1 MDPFFNHIFPTLPNN
16 GSLTQSFLSWEK
28 SSIEAMKLTPPQS
41 DIWACWQSAL
51 GLCVTRKE
59 HRLPHFAKAR
69 ANLAIK
75 GHELATRRSGGTVV
89 PQGHGILNITQLS
102 LHTGPR
108 NIGGSYMRFCENMQ
122 ARFKALG
129 FETEIGP
136 VTGSY
141 CDGDYNLILDGKKLA
156 GTSQRWVKGPDKAFI
171 TLNHAVILV
180 TENGQAATQRVNDFH
195 AIADGP
201 DLAKPPYDTASS
213 ISLWDSVQN
222 STGLDK
228 PVFFERV
235 YQSLK
240 T

>member
-1 MDPFFNHIFPTLPNN
+1 MSQSLPTLPPN
-16 GSLTQSFLSWEK
+16 GSLTQEFLSWED
-28 SSIEAMKLTPPQS
+28 SIIDTMKLNASHP
-41 DIWACWQSAL
+41 IVWAAWQSAR
-51 GLCVTRKE
+51 GLCITRKE
-59 HRLPHFAKAR
+59 HRLPHFAKAQ
-69 ANLAIK
+69 ADLTAK

-89 PQGHGILNITQLS
+89 AQGDGILNITQLS